1 MPKIFFA
8 IHAVV
13 MTALMGIGIIAVL
26 TMGMPGWKPL
36 VLAAAV
42 GFVLSIPVSWIVSNR
57 IEAAI
62 R

>member
-13 MTALMGIGIIAVL
+13 MTALMGAGIIAVL
-26 TMGMPGWKPL
+26 AMGMPGWKPL

-42 GFVLSIPVSWIVSNR
+42 GFVLSIPVSWIISNK
-57 IEAAI
+57 IETAI